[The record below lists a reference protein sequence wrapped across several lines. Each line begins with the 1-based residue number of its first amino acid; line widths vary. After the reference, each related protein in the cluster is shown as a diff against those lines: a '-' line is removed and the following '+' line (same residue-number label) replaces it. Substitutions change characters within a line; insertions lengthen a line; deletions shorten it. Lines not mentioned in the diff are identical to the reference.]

1 MARARL
7 VSVLALLASTPA
19 LAVEGPVAVMPFKN
33 ANGTPRLDWLRLGIA
48 ETMITDLK
56 RSGKVTVVE
65 RDQVDKALA
74 ELARQKTS
82 GSDETSAARV
92 GKLVGARTIVVG
104 AFQEAERQVRISARF
119 VAVESGVVVDA
130 AVATGPIE
138 RIFALQDEVVDRL
151 LGAPPAR
158 RPRRQAAPKTVQAYR
173 LYAQSLQT
181 GSDTEKVS
189 WLKQSIAADPEFSY
203 AVDDLAALEKRLAS
217 YEKVATAKL
226 AERERLL
233 LMRAGDGK
241 VAPDERL
248 RCARELVESLSAAR
262 AYHTLVTLA
271 PRLLALKLAPELD
284 ELVSFRLFGA
294 YDRLRRVDQA
304 FEAGEKHLKTYPIGI
319 HYRDVET
326 RLRELAEAR
335 RKMNARRAEYA
346 SDLAEKR
353 SGIVQNGVV
362 PPDKKLE
369 YDYAPCIAARWNS
382 QFNELM
388 LDGCSQF
395 LQQHAGDRDPEA
407 REYVLAARFFIVLAL
422 AERGDFDKARPLAE
436 QVLADTHDW
445 DEDLRKLMSEW
456 PTD

>member
-1 MARARL
+1 MTHSWLGCTLLLLAATP
-7 VSVLALLASTPA
+7 VLAA
-19 LAVEGPVAVMPFKN
+19 EGPVAVMPFKN
-33 ANGTPRLDWLRLGIA
+33 ANGAARLDWLRVGIA

-56 RSGKVTVVE
+56 RSGKVSVVE
-65 RDQVDKALA
+65 RDQIDKALA
-74 ELARQKTS
+74 ELAQQKTA
-82 GSDETSAARV
+82 GSDEASAARV

-130 AVATGPIE
+130 AAATGPIE

-151 LGAPPAR
+151 LGAPPPR
-158 RPRRQAAPKTVQAYR
+158 RPRRKAVPKTVQAYQ

-181 GSDTEKVS
+181 GNDAEKVS

-203 AVDDLAALEKRLAS
+203 AVDDLAALEKRLAA
-217 YEKVATAKL
+217 YEKVSTAKL
-226 AERERLL
+226 GEREKLL
-233 LMRAGDGK
+233 LGRAGDGK

-248 RCARELVESLSAAR
+248 RCARELAESLAAAR
-262 AYHTLVTLA
+262 RYHTLVALA
-271 PRLLALKLAPELD
+271 PRLTALGLGTELD

-304 FEAGEKHLKTYPIGI
+304 FATGENHLKTFPIGI
-319 HYRDVET
+319 HYRELEA

-335 RKMNARRAEYA
+335 RKMDSRRAEYA
-346 SDLAEKR
+346 TDLAEKR
-353 SGIVQNGVV
+353 DGMAQNGVV
-362 PPDKKLE
+362 RPEARLE

-382 QFNELM
+382 QLNELM
-388 LDGCSQF
+388 IDGCSQF
-395 LQQHAGDRDPEA
+395 LRQHAGDRDPDA
-407 REYVLAARFFIVLAL
+407 RDHVLAARFFIVLAL
-422 AERGDFDKARPLAE
+422 SERGDFDKARPLAE
-436 QVLADTHDW
+436 QLLADTHEW

>member
-1 MARARL
+1 
-7 VSVLALLASTPA
+7 LAATPA
-19 LAVEGPVAVMPFKN
+19 QAAEGPVAVMPFKN
-33 ANGTPRLDWLRLGIA
+33 ANGTSRLDWLRLGIA

-56 RSGKVTVVE
+56 RSGKVSVVE
-65 RDQVDKALA
+65 RDQIDKALA
-74 ELARQKTS
+74 ELARQKTA
-82 GSDETSAARV
+82 GSEETSAAWV

-119 VAVESGVVVDA
+119 VAVESGVVIDA

-138 RIFALQDEVVDRL
+138 RIFTLQDEVVDRL
-151 LGAPPAR
+151 LGAPPR
-158 RPRRQAAPKTVQAYR
+158 RPHRRAAPKTVQAYQ

-217 YEKVATAKL
+217 YGKIATTKL
-226 AERERLL
+226 AEREALL
-233 LMRAGDGK
+233 LARAGDGK

-248 RCARELVESLSAAR
+248 RCARELVESLAAAR
-262 AYHTLVTLA
+262 AYHALVGLA

-294 YDRLRRVDQA
+294 YDRLHRVDQA
-304 FEAGEKHLKTYPIGI
+304 FEMGEKHLKTYPIGI
-319 HYRDVET
+319 HYREVEE

-353 SGIVQNGVV
+353 GGLVQNGVV

-382 QFNELM
+382 QHNELM

-395 LQQHAGDRDPEA
+395 LQQHGGDRDPEA
-407 REYVLAARFFIVLAL
+407 RDYVMAARFFVVLAL

-436 QVLADTHDW
+436 RLLADTHEW